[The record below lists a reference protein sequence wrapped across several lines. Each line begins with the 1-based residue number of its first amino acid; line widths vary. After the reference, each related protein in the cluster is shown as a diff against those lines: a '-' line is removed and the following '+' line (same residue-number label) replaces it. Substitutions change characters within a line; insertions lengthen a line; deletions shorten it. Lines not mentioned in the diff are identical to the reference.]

1 MGQIQSSVGLVTG
14 IAIEDTVNQLMEI
27 NSIPRNNLLSRTEL
41 LQQEQTAVTE
51 LMTLVVGVELTTN
64 RLGQSSLFSVTKAE
78 SSNTNALTVQ
88 SSGSPAPGNYS
99 FVPVRQA
106 QSQQL
111 SSSLF
116 ASQDQTLSAGE
127 VVIHTGG
134 FLDES
139 ANLDT
144 LNGGQGI
151 DRGFI
156 RITDRSG
163 IAESIDLRFA
173 QTANDVVDAINAAD
187 NLRVVASIE
196 GDHFVLTD
204 VSGSTTNNLSVE
216 EVGNGSTAANLGFSN
231 VSVASSSATGTS
243 IQSLVQATPIS
254 SLRDGRGLD
263 FPATG
268 DALQFSLQDG
278 STFNFST
285 DLVSNTASIGQLI
298 DELNAAGSGS
308 IEARIS
314 SDGKA
319 IEIEDL
325 TSGGNTFS
333 VTSPN
338 GSLAEQL
345 GLDNSAV
352 SGVVTGDKLIAGLND
367 ILLSSLNGGGG
378 LGTLGQIT
386 ITDRSGASD
395 TIDLSSA
402 ETIQDVLDTINASS
416 AGVSA
421 SLNSTKT
428 GIEIVDTTG
437 STASNLILADADGTN
452 SATALQIEG
461 SFAQTSV
468 DSESLNL
475 QHVTLNTKLSDFNQ
489 GRGVNLSTINFTDS
503 RGVTE
508 SLNLLSTAPQT
519 IGEVIDEINSLSL
532 SITASIN
539 DTGDG
544 IVIED
549 TGNGSGTLTISDTGT
564 GTAAAVLGI
573 AGEATSITVGG
584 TSATGIDG
592 SQTIRIDTT
601 SETSVSD
608 LAEAINALS
617 NSPVSASILN
627 LNSSGGVRLLLNSNA
642 TGTAGRVAIDSD
654 VGIGFT
660 ETAAAADALLAF
672 GASDSSGGVLV
683 ASSDN
688 DFTGLVEGL
697 DFTITGASSSPVTV
711 TVTDNSEAVTEQIE
725 TFVEQFNKLRDR
737 LDELTAFDS
746 TTQTVGLLFGK
757 NSALRV
763 DIAYSGL
770 FSRAIRNAGDIG
782 SLGQLGIRLNDQG
795 KLDFDK
801 AKFTAEYE
809 QNSAAV
815 EEFFTKED
823 TGFSA
828 RAKSVADSLA
838 GVDSGALLNRSTTL
852 SNQIDQNNSR
862 IASLDIRLSKQRTR
876 LLTQFY
882 NMETTIARLQQ
893 NLTALNQLQ
902 VIPPLSSASSAG

>member
-1 MGQIQSSVGLVTG
+1 MGQIQSSIGLVTG
-14 IAIEDTVNQLMEI
+14 IAIEDTVNQLMDV
-27 NSIPRNNLLSRTEL
+27 NSIPRNNLFSRTEL

-64 RLGQSSLFSVTKAE
+64 RLGQASLFNVTKAE
-78 SSNTNALTVQ
+78 SSNTNVLSVQ

-151 DRGFI
+151 DRGYI

-163 IAESIDLRFA
+163 ASKSIDLRFA
-173 QTANDVVDAINAAD
+173 QTANDVVDAINATD
-187 NLRVVASIE
+187 DLRVVASIE

-204 VSGSTTNNLSVE
+204 VSGATTNNLSVE
-216 EVGNGSTAANLGFSN
+216 EVGNSTTAADLGFSG
-231 VSVASSSATGTS
+231 VSVAANSATGTS
-243 IQSLVQATPIS
+243 LQSLVDATPIS

-263 FPATG
+263 FPTSG

-278 STFNFST
+278 SSFNFST
-285 DLVSNTASIGQLI
+285 TLDSNNASLGQLI
-298 DELNAAGSGS
+298 DELNTAGAGN
-308 IEARIS
+308 IEARVS
-314 SDGKA
+314 SDGKS
-319 IEIEDL
+319 IEIADL
-325 TSGGNTFS
+325 TSGGNTFAVS
-333 VTSPN
+333 SPS

-345 GLDNSAV
+345 GLDNSPV
-352 SGVVTGDKLIAGLND
+352 SGVITGDKLIAGLND
-367 ILLSSLNGGGG
+367 VLLSSLNGGSG
-378 LGTLGQIT
+378 LGTLGQVT

-402 ETIQDVLDTINASS
+402 ETLQDVIETINASS
-416 AGVSA
+416 AGVTA

-437 STASNLILADADGTN
+437 STASNLILANADGTN

-461 SFAQTSV
+461 SFAQSSV

-475 QHVTLNTKLSDFNQ
+475 QFVTRNTKLSDFNQ
-489 GRGVNLSTINFTDS
+489 GQGVVLNTINFTDS
-503 RGVTE
+503 RGVTAA
-508 SLNLLSTAPQT
+508 LNLLSKGPQT
-519 IGEVIDEINSLSL
+519 IGEVIDEINDLSL
-532 SITASIN
+532 SITASLN

-549 TGNGSGTLTISDTGT
+549 TGNGSGKLTIEDVGT

-573 AGEATSITVGG
+573 AGEGSAITVNGA
-584 TSATGIDG
+584 SATGIDG
-592 SQTIRIDTT
+592 SQTIRIATT
-601 SETSVSD
+601 AETSVSD
-608 LAEAINALS
+608 LATAINELS

-642 TGTAGRVAIDSD
+642 TGIAGRVAIDSD
-654 VGIGFT
+654 VGVGFT

-672 GASDSSGGVLV
+672 GASEASGGVLV
-683 ASSDN
+683 SSSDN
-688 DFTGLVEGL
+688 NFSDIVDGLEFTVN
-697 DFTITGASSSPVTV
+697 GASTSPVTV
-711 TVTDNSEAVTEQIE
+711 TVTENGDAVTEQIE

-757 NSALRV
+757 NSSLRV
-763 DIAYSGL
+763 DVAYSGL
-770 FSRAIRNAGDIG
+770 FSRAIRNAGDIS
-782 SLGQLGIRLNDQG
+782 SLGQLGIRLNEQG
-795 KLDFDK
+795 KLTFDK
-801 AKFTAEYE
+801 TKFTAEYS

-815 EEFFTKED
+815 QEFFTKED

-828 RAKSVADSLA
+828 RAKTVADSLA
-838 GVDSGALLNRSTTL
+838 GVETGALLNRSTTL

-862 IASLDIRLSKQRTR
+862 IANLDVRLSKQRTR

-882 NMETTIARLQQ
+882 NMETSIARLQQ
-893 NLTALNQLQ
+893 NLSALNQLQ
-902 VIPPLSSASSAG
+902 VIPPLSSASAG